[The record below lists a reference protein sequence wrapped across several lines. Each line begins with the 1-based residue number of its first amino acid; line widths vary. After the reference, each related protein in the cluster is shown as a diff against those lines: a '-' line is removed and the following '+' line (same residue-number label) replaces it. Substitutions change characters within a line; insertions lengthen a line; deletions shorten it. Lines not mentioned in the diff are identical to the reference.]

1 MQACWPANPILILRG
16 VAVNALFLAGV
27 FVVAV
32 CLDLGLM
39 AWYRRRLQRKGL
51 YPKTGDSD
59 VFMLGGYSPLLS
71 WVLRL
76 NRDLHSDFSGMVSK
90 IVPWSRIPDSDTV
103 EEQTLIDSSE
113 KPRVSQG
120 WKQLQPYILLILISS
135 LAFLPAFLVF
145 LNRWLDYKDLLLE
158 FDPLWCK
165 STFLCE
171 TAFPGYFLLVYAS
184 ILGLIV
190 MVWVH
195 DRTYPTKLGFN
206 FKFQRESL
214 EYPFSHKHWML
225 NLSFGLLA
233 VSLLAALT
241 SFSIGLATNT
251 VPGIGFVVAFAFYA
265 AGWLVLAEPFK
276 VRDTSQRMDR
286 NTILAFSLMHIALL
300 NFLASLY
307 GPSGLAWGPA
317 ILLILSIANL
327 SRYVKKIPWVLWLV
341 TLSILFFTI
350 DINHWAFSIIGDE
363 YSFYTYALEITERHN
378 FLQIVQHLFDGNAVY
393 GAHPYL
399 SSLLQA
405 ISMQLFGRNNFGW
418 RFSSLYLSSW
428 SIALFFLFFRH
439 FIGRSQALLASAFLA
454 GSAYIM
460 SFGKIGYNNL
470 QALFAMALVLAAAS
484 WMVRSKRWISA
495 VSLGFSMGFCFYVYP
510 AALYILPL
518 PVLLMLFYD
527 FPKTSTALMRWVVT
541 FFTFGYS
548 LLPVLLQP
556 NYWQSKIAGL
566 FVNDPQIVAD
576 STNFVQHLLSN
587 LFIAFS
593 SYLYIPVESHYVVS
607 AYQDPLSAIFISLG
621 LALCLIHFRREQF
634 IRFFLAGF
642 ISLLILVGATH
653 DRRFP
658 PTTRMFLL
666 LPWFAVLATFG
677 FSWLVKQSRNIFRI
691 RLGRNQILLT
701 GLLVIYALNLYQA
714 YPLSIARSAGL
725 QSFEVL
731 FLRLTE
737 QIQQHDRG
745 QMLLPHTVLFLTD
758 SSLNLDGFNMV
769 QEVYQI
775 PENSV
780 QLQRLELDGPKI
792 PDAAL
797 PWINDH
803 NSLVVVQPNL
813 NKIWYQEVVVSLET
827 LGKHACAA
835 YAMDGQPRFQFFYSD
850 QMSWTCAEN

>member
-1 MQACWPANPILILRG
+1 
-16 VAVNALFLAGV
+16 VNALFLAGV

-32 CLDLGLM
+32 VLDLGLM
-39 AWYRRRLQRKGL
+39 AWYRRRLRRKGL
-51 YPKTGDSD
+51 YPKAGESD
-59 VFMLGGYSPLLS
+59 VIMLGGYSPLLS
-71 WVLRL
+71 WILSL
-76 NRDLHSDFSGMVSK
+76 NRDLHSDFSGTVSK
-90 IVPWSRIPDSDTV
+90 VVPWLRIPDSDRD
-103 EEQTLIDSSE
+103 ENQSSDASRGKSNILI
-113 KPRVSQG
+113 RWTQI
-120 WKQLQPYILLILISS
+120 QPIILLVVISV
-135 LAFLPAFLVF
+135 LAFIPAYLVF
-145 LNRWLDYKDLLLE
+145 LNRWFDYKDLLPEL
-158 FDPLWCK
+158 DSLWCK

-171 TAFPGYFLLVYAS
+171 TAFPGYFLLVYVC

-195 DRTYPTKLGFN
+195 NRKYPTKLSFN
-206 FKFQRESL
+206 FKFQRENL
-214 EYPFSHKHWML
+214 EYPFRHNHWML
-225 NLSFGLLA
+225 NLSFALLA
-233 VSLLAALT
+233 ASLLAALT

-251 VPGIGFVVAFAFYA
+251 VPGIGFIVAFAFYA
-265 AGWLVLAEPFK
+265 AGWLVQVEPFK
-276 VRDTSQRMDR
+276 ERKPSNRMDR
-286 NTILAFSLMHIALL
+286 NTLLAFLLMHVALL

-307 GPSGLAWGPA
+307 GPTGLAWGPT

-327 SRYVKKIPWVLWLV
+327 SRYVQKIPWVLWLV

-378 FLQIVQHLFDGNAVY
+378 LLQIGQRLFDGNAVY

-418 RFSSLYLSSW
+418 RFSSLYLSAW

-439 FIGRSQALLASAFLA
+439 FIGRFQALLASAFLA

-460 SFGKIGYNNL
+460 SFGKVGYNNL
-470 QALFAMALVLAAAS
+470 QALFAMALVLAVAG

-527 FPKTSTALMRWVVT
+527 LPKTSRAKMRWVVT

-566 FVNDPQIVAD
+566 FVNDPQIVVN
-576 STNFVQHLLSN
+576 STNFIQHLLSN
-587 LFIAFS
+587 FLIAIS
-593 SYLYIPVESHYVVS
+593 SYLFIPEESHYVVS
-607 AYQDPLSAIFISLG
+607 AYQDPLSAIFVSLG
-621 LALCLIHFRREQF
+621 LALCLIHFRKERF
-634 IRFFLAGF
+634 IQFFLAGF
-642 ISLLILVGATH
+642 IALLILVGATH

-677 FSWLVKQSRNIFRI
+677 FSWLVKQSRNNFGF
-691 RLGRNQILLT
+691 RLGRKQILLS
-701 GLLVIYALNLYQA
+701 GLLIIYGLNLYQA
-714 YPLSIARSAGL
+714 YPLSISRTAGL

-731 FLRLTE
+731 FLRLTQ

-745 QMLLPHTVLFLTD
+745 QMLLPHTVLFLMD

-780 QLQRLELDGPKI
+780 QLQRLELDGPEI

-797 PWINDH
+797 PWIYDQ
-803 NSLVVVQPNL
+803 NSLVVLQPTL
-813 NKIWYQEVVVSLET
+813 DKIWYQAVGDSLEAS
-827 LGKHACAA
+827 GKHACAVQA
-835 YAMDGQPRFQFFYSD
+835 VDGLIRFQFFYSD
-850 QMSWTCAEN
+850 QMSWTCEEN

>member
-1 MQACWPANPILILRG
+1 
-16 VAVNALFLAGV
+16 VNALFLVGV

-32 CLDLGLM
+32 SLDLGLM
-39 AWYRRRLQRKGL
+39 AWYRRRLRRKGL
-51 YPKTGDSD
+51 YPKASEND
-59 VFMLGGYSPLLS
+59 VYMLGGYSPLLS
-71 WVLRL
+71 WILKL
-76 NRDLHSDFSGMVSK
+76 NRNLHLDFSSTVSK
-90 IVPWSRIPDSDTV
+90 VVPWLRTPDSAPV
-103 EEQTLIDSSE
+103 EDQSAND
-113 KPRVSQG
+113 PRKKARILQG
-120 WKQLQPYILLILISS
+120 WKQIQPYILLIGISS
-135 LAFLPAFLVF
+135 LAFIPGYLIF

-158 FDPLWCK
+158 FKSIWCK

-190 MVWVH
+190 MVWVYN
-195 DRTYPTKLGFN
+195 RIYPTKLSFN
-206 FKFQRESL
+206 FKFRREGL
-214 EYPFSHKHWML
+214 EYPFSHKHWMV

-233 VSLLAALT
+233 VSLLAALA

-251 VPGIGFVVAFAFYA
+251 VPGIGFILAFACYA
-265 AGWLVLAEPFK
+265 AGWFVLVEPFK
-276 VRDTSQRMDR
+276 GRATPNRMDR
-286 NTILAFSLMHIALL
+286 NTILAFLLMHVALL
-300 NFLASLY
+300 NFLASLF
-307 GPSGLAWGPA
+307 GPSGLAWGPT
-317 ILLILSIANL
+317 ILLVLSIANL

-363 YSFYTYALEITERHN
+363 YSFYTYALEITERQN
-378 FLQIVQHLFDGNAVY
+378 LLQIVQHLFDGNVVY

-399 SSLLQA
+399 SSLFQA
-405 ISMQLFGRNNFGW
+405 ISMQFFGRNNFGW

-439 FIGRSQALLASAFLA
+439 FIGRFQALLSSAILA

-470 QALFAMALVLAAAS
+470 QALFAMALVLAVSS

-527 FPKTSTALMRWVVT
+527 FPKTSRAKMRWVVT

-548 LLPVLLQP
+548 LLPVVIQP

-566 FVNDPQIVAD
+566 FVNDPQIVEN
-576 STNFVQHLLSN
+576 STNFILHLLSN
-587 LFIAFS
+587 LLIAVS

-621 LALCLIHFRREQF
+621 LALCLIRFRRERF
-634 IRFFLAGF
+634 IQFFLAGF

-666 LPWFAVLATFG
+666 LPWFAVLTTFG
-677 FSWLVKQSRNIFRI
+677 FDWLVKQARNIFRL
-691 RLGRNQILLT
+691 RLGQRQILLS
-701 GLLVIYALNLYQA
+701 GLLVIYGLNLYQA
-714 YPLSIARSAGL
+714 YPLSISRSAGL

-731 FLRLTE
+731 FLRLTQ

-745 QMLLPHTVLFLTD
+745 QVLLPHTVLFLTD
-758 SSLNLDGFNMV
+758 SRLNLDGFNMV

-780 QLQRLELDGPKI
+780 QLQRLELKGPRL
-792 PDAAL
+792 PDAAFPL
-797 PWINDH
+797 INDQ
-803 NSLVVVQPNL
+803 NSLVVLQPTL
-813 NKIWYQEVVVSLET
+813 DKTWYREVEVSLEAS
-827 LGKHACAA
+827 GKHACDVQAV
-835 YAMDGQPRFQFFYSD
+835 DGQTRFQFFYSD
-850 QMSWTCAEN
+850 QMSWTCEKS